1 MPVDD
6 YVFDEIEE
14 FSSPLGGYFLTKMA
28 KTNTIKREITTFPS
42 PLGDYFFKRGDYK
55 MMLHEALERRF
66 RPH

>member
-14 FSSPLGGYFLTKMA
+14 FS
-28 KTNTIKREITTFPS
+28 S